1 MAKLLPLIGYPV
13 RRSAAA
19 AVQQAALASEGL
31 DVTIET
37 WEKRPHQL
45 VSAIGLVR
53 GEEYAGAMVAHP
65 HKDHAAPAV
74 DHLAETARATGAVNT
89 IVREGA
95 KLQGHNT
102 DMEGMRAG
110 LAQILPAV
118 AGRWPKQAVVLGA
131 GAAARAVVAVL
142 ISSGFLRV
150 AVFNRHL
157 HRAEALVAHFK
168 RSARHMDLRAM
179 PWHET
184 IVESE
189 LARAKLL
196 VNATVIGFEEGESPV
211 GADALASDLYVLD
224 LVLNHPRTPLME
236 EAERRG
242 GTVANGQTAFLVSS
256 AASFRLWTGREAP
269 LDVMRTALAQ
279 ELGLPEE
286 AIAVAGD

>member
-1 MAKLLPLIGYPV
+1 MPKLLPLIGYPA
-13 RRSAAA
+13 RHSAAA
-19 AVQQAALASEGL
+19 AVQQAALQAEGV
-31 DVTIET
+31 DITIEP
-37 WEKRPHQL
+37 WEKRPHEL
-45 VSAIGLVR
+45 HAAIGLIH
-53 GEEYAGAMVAHP
+53 GDEYAGAMIAHP
-65 HKDHAAPAV
+65 HKDKAPPAV
-74 DHLAETARATGAVNT
+74 DQLSETARSTGAVNT
-89 IVREGA
+89 IVGDGSR
-95 KLQGHNT
+95 LVGHNT
-102 DMEGMRAG
+102 DVDGIRAG
-110 LAQILPAV
+110 LAAILPPV
-118 AGRWPKQAVVLGA
+118 VGRWPKQAVVLGA

-142 ISSGFLRV
+142 ITSGFLRV

-196 VNATVIGFEEGESPV
+196 VNATVIGLEEGESVLSPDV
-211 GADALASDLYVLD
+211 LPSDLYVLD

-242 GTVANGQTAFLVSS
+242 GTVANGQTAFLASS

-269 LDVMRTALAQ
+269 MEVMRTALAD

-286 AIAVAGD
+286 AVAVAGD

>member
-1 MAKLLPLIGYPV
+1 MPKILPLIGYPA
-13 RRSAAA
+13 RHSAAA
-19 AVQQAALASEGL
+19 AVQQAALSAGQI
-31 DVTIET
+31 DIVIEP
-37 WEKRPHQL
+37 WEKRPHEL
-45 VSAIGLVR
+45 PAAIGLLHDDD
-53 GEEYAGAMVAHP
+53 YAGAMVAHP
-65 HKDHAAPAV
+65 HKDKAPPSV
-74 DHLAETARATGAVNT
+74 DQLAETARATGAVNT
-89 IVREGA
+89 IVHDGA
-95 KLQGHNT
+95 RLVGHNT
-102 DMEGMRAG
+102 DVEGVRAG
-110 LAQILPAV
+110 LGAILPAV
-118 AGRWPKQAVVLGA
+118 QGKWPKQAVVLGA

-142 ISSGFLRV
+142 ISAGFLRV

-196 VNATVIGFEEGESPV
+196 VNATVIGLEEGESV
-211 GADALASDLYVLD
+211 LSADAIASELYVLD
-224 LVLNHPRTPLME
+224 LVLNHPRTPLMD

-242 GTVANGQTAFLVSS
+242 GTVANGQTAFLASS

-269 LDVMRTALAQ
+269 MEVMRTALAQ